1 MLSRMSRKLSV
12 YFATEN
18 VPPTKG
24 YFVTIDDLSLT
35 VAEEYLR
42 SYESVFCK
50 VESSGS
56 VVSATLASCVF
67 NGIDILGSKVTIE
80 VSLDDE
86 LNDIFSLFSKV
97 VSIVFCIKAE
107 STPDKILM
115 KAESVSNNDDNEAAA
130 NLQDIEAIDTDEIL
144 IQEIVEVKLDPLN
157 QSNLGNIPRENL
169 TLDSSNVNENNELSP
184 MGKKWIKCYS
194 PSDKSFYYYNSETQ
208 DTQWEEPQ
216 GEPIEEDEWSI
227 AAAEKDI
234 AAGIAVYTG
243 KSNETSNDQINVT
256 PDLDCDHILSEFNN
270 WADNLKF
277 DSDCVKDFNKWANHD
292 FNNFDHI
299 SPKSNKI
306 NGTVSAS
313 APGFTEFELGHI
325 VVPGISTDIIAV
337 PVYSNTNDFDEKCS
351 NDENSERSSD
361 IASVSSDYTDET
373 FIPDSS
379 MLTQLTEMGFSFE
392 RSYKALK
399 DNNNELSGAVA
410 SLVNNYSSDDT
421 SASSIRSKG
430 RKLFGRTSKARSPI
444 RGTYSAEPVVATA
457 ISVGLPNDE
466 STTNDDNN
474 NGINN
479 ERRRSNHSNL
489 PLKTRLTRGINKAKN
504 MFFK

>member
-1 MLSRMSRKLSV
+1 MSRKLSV

-24 YFVTIDDLSLT
+24 YFVTIDDLSVT

-42 SYESVFCK
+42 NYESVFSK
-50 VESSGS
+50 AESSGA

-97 VSIVFCIKAE
+97 VSIVFYIKAE
-107 STPDKILM
+107 STPDKICI
-115 KAESVSNNDDNEAAA
+115 KTESVNSNDDNKASIE
-130 NLQDIEAIDTDEIL
+130 DIEAINTEEIL
-144 IQEIVEVKLDPLN
+144 IQEIEEVKLDPLN
-157 QSNLGNIPRENL
+157 QSNLGNIPKENL
-169 TLDSSNVNENNELSP
+169 TLDSSNMNENNELSP
-184 MGKKWIKCYS
+184 TGKKWIKCYS

-216 GEPIEEDEWSI
+216 GEAIEEDEWSI

-243 KSNETSNDQINVT
+243 KSEETDNDHITAT
-256 PDLDCDHILSEFNN
+256 PDLDCDNIISEFNN

-306 NGTVSAS
+306 NSTVSAS
-313 APGFTEFELGHI
+313 APGITDFELGHI
-325 VVPGISTDIIAV
+325 VVPGMSTDIIAV
-337 PVYSNTNDFDEKCS
+337 PVYSNSNDFDEKCS
-351 NDENSERSSD
+351 NSGNSERSSD
-361 IASVSSDYTDET
+361 IASESSDDSDET

-379 MLTQLTEMGFSFE
+379 MLTQLIEMGFSYE
-392 RSYKALK
+392 KSYQALK

-410 SLVNNYSSDDT
+410 SLVNNYSSDET

-444 RGTYSAEPVVATA
+444 RGASSAEPVVATA
-457 ISVGLPNDE
+457 ISIGLPNDE

-474 NGINN
+474 NSINN